1 LHKTRLCGLNRAD
14 VGRLCALVAAILI
27 AVLAPSFAF
36 ADSPITHTVAWGE
49 TLYSIARKYD
59 VLPQSLA
66 DTNRINLT
74 SWVYAGQRLTIPSNG
89 GNAQPGNDTTP
100 SGYYTVRGGDTLF
113 SIATRFGIT
122 VDSIAATN
130 NLPANGILYV
140 GWSLKIP
147 IVNQPTSQ
155 LSNHQTTKTYIV
167 QPGDTLLRI
176 AVVSG
181 TTTRAIMMANN
192 LTNEWLIYVG
202 QRLVIPGSANA
213 PSVPAPSMSTDIRI
227 ANVPLYRQKQTLT
240 CEEASAAMATRGALS
255 ENQILAALP
264 RSENPFA
271 GIRGQTNALSYGG
284 LTDYGVYAQPLQ
296 KALSQLGY
304 TTQLSYRQ
312 SNEDFKNWLLVN
324 LRAGHSVIWWHT
336 WQDSYQVPVM
346 AKMSDGTLVK
356 LVPYEHASVIIAAN
370 DRGVTYNDP
379 YDASIRFV
387 SWADFQRVSG
397 YFDNMG
403 LVIL

>member
-1 LHKTRLCGLNRAD
+1 LGIF
-14 VGRLCALVAAILI
+14 VPAIY
-27 AVLAPSFAF
+27 

-59 VLPQSLA
+59 VSPQLLA
-66 DTNRINLT
+66 DTNRTTLT
-74 SWVYAGQRLTIPSNG
+74 SWVYAGQRLTIPANG
-89 GNAQPGNDTTP
+89 NSTPSTTATTP

-113 SIATRFGIT
+113 SIATRFGVT
-122 VDSIAATN
+122 VDSIAAMN
-130 NLPANGILYV
+130 NLPVNGILYV

-147 IVNQPTSQ
+147 IANQPTSQ
-155 LSNHQTTKTYIV
+155 LSNYQTTKTYIV

-181 TTTRAIMMANN
+181 TTTRAIMMAND

-213 PSVPAPSMSTDIRI
+213 PSAPVPSVSTDIRV

-240 CEEASAAMATRGALS
+240 CEEASVAMAMRGALS

-264 RSENPFA
+264 RSENPFL

-312 SNEDFKNWLLVN
+312 SNEDFKSWVLGH
-324 LRAGHSVIWWHT
+324 LRAGRPIVWWHT

-403 LVIL
+403 MVIL